1 MDKNVMNDESLWVV
15 HYGHNQYP
23 SSKPVGGLWGCWL
36 VGGKNAWQE
45 WCVENEFRLDKYG
58 HDNCVL

>member
-15 HYGHNQYP
+15 HYGHNQYDP
-23 SSKPVGGLWGCWL
+23 
-36 VGGKNAWQE
+36 
-45 WCVENEFRLDKYG
+45 DKYG